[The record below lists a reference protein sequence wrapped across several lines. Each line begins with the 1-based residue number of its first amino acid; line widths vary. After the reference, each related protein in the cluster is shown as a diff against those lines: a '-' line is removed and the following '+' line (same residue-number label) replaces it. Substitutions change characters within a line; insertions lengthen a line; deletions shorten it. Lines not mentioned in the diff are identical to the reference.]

1 MRPLFVRRGALAA
14 AMAGQLTLLAIVGV
28 GTDEHPPALVV
39 SDDLVEIG
47 IAGAAQR
54 AGRIE
59 PVARER
65 VILEIERYHV
75 SVRRDRI
82 DALFAASA
90 EQLQRGAI
98 VHLRIVEFW
107 RRRRV

>member
-1 MRPLFVRRGALAA
+1 MRALLVRGCALAA
-14 AMAGQLTLLAIVGV
+14 AMTGLLARLAIIGV
-28 GTDEHPPALVV
+28 GTDEHPAALVV
-39 SDDLVEIG
+39 SDDHVEIG

-54 AGRIE
+54 AGRVE

-65 VILEIERYHV
+65 VILEIERYHI
-75 SVRRDRI
+75 SVRRDRV

-98 VHLRIVEFW
+98 VHL
-107 RRRRV
+107 